1 MLPHDHPTAERPHR
15 VYAALTNH
23 CNRACPWCSTCSS
36 PSGQTF
42 LDRAALRRAIPTG
55 PYELQL
61 EGGEPTVHPE
71 FWQFVDDARA
81 DPALT
86 HLVLCT
92 NGVMLPRQAKRL
104 HAWLGRLGAP
114 LTVKLSVNHHL
125 LDEDPGLL
133 ALAATCRD
141 ALTSLGGDRRLI
153 LNVRLRRG
161 HHDHGEDDHQVAAAV
176 EAAGLSPLANVFYLQ
191 RYGFASDE
199 TTWDEP
205 FLAGTRFSMVNPDG
219 AVFAPAPRGLVAR
232 SEAMR
237 RLPQLAQ
244 IAQIAQIDRQLRR
257 LKSTGFELAT
267 NSTARRT
274 VTVPIAGRPVEIYA
288 NANLSVYSAQV
299 CNARCP
305 FCVEELRPASRGTE
319 LAPQRTVESDDDRY
333 FAALDETLAALRPLD
348 PSVSVT
354 GGEPSK
360 DPRLPRILRTLAA
373 HQARKRTVTTNG
385 SGLLDEREGRAVIDW
400 ITTTGV
406 RHLNL
411 SRAHPDHHRNAALM
425 QLDEGLADDQL
436 IEVVRRASAAQTR
449 VRLSCVLLEQGMST
463 VDDLIAYIDFAASV
477 GVDNVIFRQL
487 MKTDPST
494 VAANRVVK
502 YSDRQRIQLGPLL
515 DQLSHDPRFVFQ
527 RQIVGYYYY
536 VEVYRYRQTDVVFE
550 EADLAHLEAEK
561 RRAPSLVH
569 ELIFHPNARLAST
582 WQPWDGVLL

>member
-1 MLPHDHPTAERPHR
+1 MNDLPHDHPTDERPHR

-42 LDRAALRRAIPTG
+42 LDRAALRRALPAG

-92 NGVMLPRQAKRL
+92 NGVMLPRQPERL
-104 HAWLGRLGAP
+104 SGWLARLGAP

-125 LDEDPGLL
+125 LEEDPGLL
-133 ALAATCRD
+133 ALAQACRD
-141 ALTSLGGDRRLI
+141 ALADLGGDRRLI

-161 HHDHGEDDHQVAAAV
+161 DDQGYGPDDHNV
-176 EAAGLSPLANVFYLQ
+176 EAAVDAAGLLPLANVFYLQ

-199 TTWDEP
+199 TTWEEP

-219 AVFAPAPRGLVAR
+219 TTFGPDLIAR

-237 RLPQLAQ
+237 SLPQLDSAL
-244 IAQIAQIDRQLRR
+244 RQR
-257 LKSTGFELAT
+257 KSTGFDLGR

-274 VTVPIAGRPVEIYA
+274 ITIPIDGRSIEIYA
-288 NANLSVYSAQV
+288 NANFSVYSAQV

-305 FCVEELRPASRGTE
+305 FCVEELRPASRGKE
-319 LAPQRTVESDDDRY
+319 LAPQRTVETDDEVY
-333 FAALDETLAALRPLD
+333 FAALERSLAAVRPLD

-360 DPRLPRILRTLAA
+360 DPRLPRILRTLLA

-385 SGLLDEREGRAVIDW
+385 SGLLDEGEGRAIIDW
-400 ITTTGV
+400 ITSTGV

-411 SRAHPDHHRNAALM
+411 SRAHPDHDRNAALM
-425 QLDEGLADDQL
+425 QLDEGLTPDQL
-436 IEVVRRASAAQTR
+436 VEVVRRATAASTR
-449 VRLSCVLLEQGMST
+449 LRLSCVLLEQGIST
-463 VDDLIAYIDFAASV
+463 VEDLVSYIDFASSV

-487 MKTDPST
+487 MKTDPAT

-502 YSDRQRIQLGPLL
+502 YSDRQRIQLTPLL
-515 DQLSHDPRFVFQ
+515 HQLSRDPRFVFQ

-536 VEVYRYRQTDVVFE
+536 VEVYRYNQTDVVFE